1 MKFGKIAIAL
11 CLTVVAPFA
20 AAGKVVVLDHQIAM
34 LATDFAK
41 SRFEALQANP
51 EFSKVVAQYETLSAD
66 LTALGKEAETKGMTW
81 GAEQVANHRKKEEY
95 IKADLQLAYQKI
107 QAERKAANESIIR
120 ELQPKLEGVLN
131 KLIESDGIDIIL
143 SKQAAFYAS
152 ENADITRKV
161 VDALNKAK

>member
-1 MKFGKIAIAL
+1 MKFGKIVIAL
-11 CLTVVAPFA
+11 CLTVVAPLA

-41 SRFEALQANP
+41 ARFEALQANP

-81 GAEQVANHRKKEEY
+81 GADQVATHRKKEEY

-107 QAERKAANESIIR
+107 QAERKAANEGIIR

-131 KLIESDGIDIIL
+131 NLIESEGIDVIL

-152 ENADITRKV
+152 ESADITRKV